1 VSALG
6 QILFIIAAV
15 KPLLFTGP
23 SLAGRLNGFKTGE
36 FVAMKNH
43 SVCIIIFAACLFL
56 EGCVSSQSDA
66 SGQSAPRSAGKPAP
80 ATVESIIPFDEK
92 DPESARLEIR
102 LALSESAGLDLDA
115 KTGNLIR
122 ELLYKGQ
129 SAEDYGRAVAAEHER
144 LYAGLR
150 AEWIPQGGARMASF
164 NWYYTEKVENRTIS
178 VKGLMPGREKLL
190 VLTKI
195 TESYLGGAHGNSS
208 TACFVIDPAAAKH
221 LALDDIF
228 SSPEELRLLLEAEL
242 RRQYKLPEGAPLS
255 SAGFFEDRI
264 ELPENFSLAEAP
276 GNSSGGP
283 SGDSPFM
290 RFLWNTYEIAPHA
303 MGAIEVSLPL
313 GSLSPLFRK

>member
-1 VSALG
+1 
-6 QILFIIAAV
+6 
-15 KPLLFTGP
+15 
-23 SLAGRLNGFKTGE
+23 
-36 FVAMKNH
+36 MKNH
-43 SVCIIIFAACLFL
+43 SICIIILAACLFL

-66 SGQSAPRSAGKPAP
+66 PEQGAPRSAVKFTPVIA
-80 ATVESIIPFDEK
+80 ESIIPFDEK

-102 LALSESAGLDLDA
+102 LALSESADLDA
-115 KTGNLIR
+115 ETGNLIR
-122 ELLYKGQ
+122 ELLYNGQ
-129 SAEDYGRAVAAEHER
+129 SAEDYGRAVTAEHKE

-150 AEWIPQGGARMASF
+150 TEWIPQGGARMASF
-164 NWYYTEKVENRTIS
+164 NWYYTEKVESRMVS
-178 VKGLMPGREKLL
+178 VKGFMPGREKLL
-190 VLTKI
+190 VLTKT
-195 TESYLGGAHGNSS
+195 TESYLGGAHGNSF

-228 SSPEELRLLLEAEL
+228 SSPEELRLRLEAEL

-264 ELPENFSLAEAP
+264 ELPENFFLAETP

-290 RFLWNTYEIAPHA
+290 RFLWNTYEIAPHT

-313 GSLSPLFRK
+313 KSLSPLFRNPPPSAQHEVPLRK